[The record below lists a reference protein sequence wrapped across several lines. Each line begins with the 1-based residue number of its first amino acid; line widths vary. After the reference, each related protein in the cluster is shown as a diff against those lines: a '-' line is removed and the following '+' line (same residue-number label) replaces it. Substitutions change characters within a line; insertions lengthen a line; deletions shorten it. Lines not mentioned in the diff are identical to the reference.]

1 LDILKSS
8 PERKVALVGVFLISA
23 LTLMLELVQTR
34 IFSVLYWNHLVYFVI
49 TIALLGIAIS
59 GTVLS
64 VSKKI
69 RTLPKE
75 TFYTLCL
82 AGFSISSLL
91 GILIIVNTPID
102 LLAFQDN
109 PLTNILGLLLSYS
122 AAMVPYIFFGLLVAG
137 TFLYYPKRSGTT
149 YFVNLI
155 GSALGC
161 LAYIVL
167 IGPLGAKNLILLI
180 FLVGTLPVFYYVRKQ
195 RIIMVL
201 IGIGILVAVDW
212 GERAIEILPDKNK
225 TYWRSTT
232 NREVEYSRWNAIS
245 RIDVISEKG
254 ADDVKYILIDGS
266 AQTPLINID
275 VINDPNTVFN
285 PMRDLVYRLKGHSM
299 AGDVLVIGS
308 GGGQDVMAA
317 QKWGAKIIDAVDI
330 NPTTADIVSNRFS
343 GFIGNIFAQENI
355 RLHVEDGRS
364 FVRRSDKK
372 YDVIMMF
379 AVDTLGA
386 LSTGAYV
393 LSENYL
399 YTLEG
404 FSDYWRHLKDDGM
417 IQIARWHFP
426 RFSREVLRV
435 FTTAYEALVLNGI
448 AEPFRHLLV
457 VGDKRSGFAGI
468 IMSKKPFTKIRL
480 SMMSSLFK
488 STNLYPLLVPV
499 DNITELDGDNVF
511 DKFVLQFEDG
521 TKEKFYHDYIF
532 NVKPVSEDSPFFFQ
546 YGRWSHVFKAYPV
559 MDEYFDSII
568 GRWPFLT
575 LLALVVQ
582 TIILVTFLVWVP
594 LLMLKK
600 GGKKGAGHASVVIY
614 FALLGTAFMFVEMTM
629 IQKLVL
635 LLGHPVYSMAV
646 TIPTIL
652 VSAGLGSLYT
662 DSSRTKGR
670 ILIII
675 AILAL
680 CTLIGG
686 WVLMSTAISEAVLA
700 KSIASRIVVSI
711 MMLFPIGFLMGI
723 PFPLGIKRLTDNQEM
738 IPLAWASNGG
748 MSVIGSII
756 AIVLA
761 MQYGFSFVAVIAAG
775 LYLGAMFCFNS
786 LLKARENF
794 G

>member
-1 LDILKSS
+1 
-8 PERKVALVGVFLISA
+8 V
-23 LTLMLELVQTR
+23 
-34 IFSVLYWNHLVYFVI
+34 
-49 TIALLGIAIS
+49 
-59 GTVLS
+59 
-64 VSKKI
+64 
-69 RTLPKE
+69 
-75 TFYTLCL
+75 
-82 AGFSISSLL
+82 GFSISSLL

-102 LLAFQDN
+102 LFAFQDN

-122 AAMVPYIFFGLLVAG
+122 AAMVPFIFFGLLVAG
-137 TFLYYPKRSGTT
+137 TFLYYPERSGTT
-149 YFVNLI
+149 YFVNLL

-180 FLVGTLPVFYYVRKQ
+180 FLVGILPVFYYLRKQ
-195 RIIMVL
+195 RIIIMVL
-201 IGIGILVAVDW
+201 IGIGILAAVDW
-212 GERAIEILPDKNK
+212 GGRAIQIQPDKNK
-225 TYWRSTT
+225 QYWRYF
-232 NREVEYSRWNAIS
+232 NNGQLEYSRWNAIS
-245 RIDVISEKG
+245 RIDVLSEKG
-254 ADDVKYILIDGS
+254 GVDRKIILIDGD
-266 AQTPLINID
+266 AQTPLLSKNIT
-275 VINDPNTVFN
+275 NQNTSFYAH
-285 PMRDLVYRLKGHSM
+285 RELVYGLKGYWM

-308 GGGQDVMAA
+308 GGGQDVTSA
-317 QKWGAKIIDAVDI
+317 KKYGAKTIDAVDI
-330 NPTTADIVSNRFS
+330 NPTTADIVSDRFADY
-343 GFIGNIFAQENI
+343 IGNIFAQENI

-364 FVRRSDKK
+364 FVRRSNKQ
-372 YDVIMMF
+372 YDVIMMY

-399 YTLEG
+399 YTMEA

-417 IQIARWHFP
+417 MQVGRWHFSKFP
-426 RFSREVLRV
+426 RETLRI
-435 FTTAYEALVLNGI
+435 FTTAYEALALNGV

-457 VGDKRSGFAGI
+457 VGDNYSGFANVI
-468 IMSKKPFTKIRL
+468 ISKKPFTTLNL
-480 SMMSSLFK
+480 SVLSLVFK
-488 STNLYPLLVPV
+488 TTGLYPMFVPT
-499 DNITELDGDNVF
+499 DNLTVLNSELIF

-532 NVKPVSEDSPFFFQ
+532 NVKPVSDDSPFFFQ
-546 YGRWSHVFKAYPV
+546 YGRWSHAFKAYPIMV
-559 MDEYFDSII
+559 EYFDSII
-568 GRWPFLT
+568 GKWPFLT

-614 FALLGTAFMFVEMTM
+614 FALLGIAFMFIEISM

-652 VSAGLGSLYT
+652 LSAGLGSLYT
-662 DSSRTKGR
+662 DSSKVKGR
-670 ILIII
+670 ILIMI

-700 KSIASRIVVSI
+700 KSITARIVASI
-711 MMLFPIGFLMGI
+711 LLLFPIGFLMGM
-723 PFPLGIKRLTDNQEM
+723 PFPLGIKRLSNRPEM
-738 IPLAWASNGG
+738 IPIAWASNGG

-761 MQYGFSFVAVIAAG
+761 MQYSFSFVAVIAAG